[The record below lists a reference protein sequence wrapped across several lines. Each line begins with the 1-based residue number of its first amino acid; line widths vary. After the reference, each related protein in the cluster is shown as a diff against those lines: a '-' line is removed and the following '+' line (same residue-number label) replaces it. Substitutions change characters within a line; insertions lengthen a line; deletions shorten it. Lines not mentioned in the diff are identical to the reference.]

1 MLGYGKKQEGIMNKY
16 NNKKIEIDG
25 FTFDSKAE
33 GRRYNELKIL
43 QRAGEIKYFNLQPS
57 FKFECGT
64 RYLPDFI
71 ICDKN
76 NKIWVEDVKG
86 VETAVFKVKKKMF
99 EREYPYLKLVL
110 VK

>member
-1 MLGYGKKQEGIMNKY
+1 MNKY
-16 NNKKIEIDG
+16 NNIKTTFDG

-33 GRRYNELKIL
+33 RRRYEELKL
-43 QRAGEIKYFNLQPS
+43 LKRAGEIKYFNLQPS

-99 EREYPYLKLVL
+99 EREYPYLELVL